1 MMENLYNLIF
11 VISELAVVL
20 VAFIVLQWAI
30 NFLFKK
36 SYHLSWL
43 KDKKSQIDRLRKY
56 SKKILAFSWFF
67 LSIAIVLSNVFLI
80 YRGEKDLLKYTLG
93 LFQNIPKQL
102 WQTTLFGLF
111 ITSGLVIVTFTIIR
125 YLDPVLNPAGKK
137 VKEFAVFAKLTAV
150 YDQTDPFLANT
161 KFHATNTLWLL
172 TLYLSGYSFKLPETL
187 ISYLKTLLI
196 GYLIVALSI
205 LILQAA
211 TSIIDSLD
219 NLIESYFKEDS
230 LVSRYYSNLKH
241 LVPFAKRCLEAVIYV
256 NMVTQVIGLIQA
268 ITGLTNIGEKL
279 INLIVII
286 LLSRVFIELGQLL
299 LEEVMLSD
307 QSLSDTQK
315 QRRMTITPLMQ
326 SLSKYLIYFGAGILI
341 LDVFEID
348 PTPILAAAGLLGLA
362 VGLGA
367 QNLINDMVSGFF
379 ILFEN
384 YYLVGDFVETGDAS
398 GVVEAI
404 ELRTTRIRHPNG
416 QVYIIRNG
424 NIEEVVNYSR
434 DFIYAVVD
442 IPISYE
448 ANVKKIYGI
457 LGQVSEELQANHPEV
472 LEPIDF
478 NGIEEFTTSHMI
490 IRTMTK
496 LKPTSNPRGIHDE
509 IQGVV
514 RDMIKEAFDRAGIPP
529 LLPQRII
536 RFKSPEDSQ
545 INFLKPDNP
554 SMT

>member
-1 MMENLYNLIF
+1 MINFYNLSIIF
-11 VISELAVVL
+11 AEL
-20 VAFIVLQWAI
+20 FIVLVTFMVLHWLL
-30 NFLFKK
+30 NWLFKK

-43 KDKKSQIDRLRKY
+43 KDKKSSINNIRKI
-56 SKKILAFSWFF
+56 SKKILAFSWFI
-67 LSIAIVLSNVFLI
+67 LSLAIILFNVFLI
-80 YRGEKDLLKYTLG
+80 YRGEQNLPRYTLE
-93 LFQNIPKQL
+93 LFQNIPKEF
-102 WQTTLFGLF
+102 WQTLLYGIFISGGL
-111 ITSGLVIVTFTIIR
+111 IIVTLTIIR
-125 YLDPVLNPAGKK
+125 YLDPLLKKAGKR
-137 VKEFAVFAKLTAV
+137 VKDFAVFAKLTSV
-150 YDQTDPFLANT
+150 YDQTDAFLEKAQ
-161 KFHATNTLWLL
+161 FHFTNTLWLV
-172 TLYLSGYSFKLPETL
+172 TLYLSGYFFKLPQQGL
-187 ISYLKTLLI
+187 NYLRTLLI
-196 GYLIVALSI
+196 GYLIIALSI
-205 LILQAA
+205 LTLQAA
-211 TSIIDSLD
+211 TAIIDSLD
-219 NLIESYFKEDS
+219 NLVESYFKPET
-230 LVSRYYSNLKH
+230 LIYRYYSNLKH
-241 LVPFAKRCLEAVIYV
+241 LVPFAKRCLEALIYV
-256 NMVTQVIGLIQA
+256 NMVTQVISLIQT
-268 ITGLTNIGEKL
+268 ITGLANVGEKL
-279 INLIVII
+279 VNLIVII
-286 LLSRVFIELGQLL
+286 LLSRVFIELVQLL
-299 LEEVMLSD
+299 LEEVMLTD
-307 QSLSDTQK
+307 KNLSETQQ
-315 QRRMTITPLMQ
+315 QRRMTITPLLQ
-326 SLSKYLIYFGAGILI
+326 SLSKYLIYFGAGVWI

-384 YYLVGDFVETGDAS
+384 YYLVGDFIETGDAS

-434 DFIYAVVD
+434 DYIYAVVD

-457 LGQVSEELQANHPEV
+457 LQQVSEELQANYPEV

-478 NGIEEFTTSHMI
+478 NGIEEFTPSHMT

-514 RDMIKEAFDRAGIPP
+514 RDMIKEAFDKSGIPP

-536 RFKSPEDSQ
+536 RFKSPEDGK
-545 INFLKPDNP
+545 IDLLKPDH
-554 SMT
+554 